1 MSNDKGRPSGPP
13 SSAQDKGRASGPP
26 SSPEDYTAADARYPR
41 LVGEVLLAQLAVAVA
56 VGLAALIGF
65 TVITSAVVEAN
76 LLRWASSWA
85 DQLDELGAPLYVG
98 DKTAALVDLDR
109 FIASYPEV
117 VQVALFAPDGSLI
130 FAVDNGGHGIGQ
142 LPPLDAGKIA
152 ALGPLATQIP
162 PGVLT
167 EELGDRRFLLHGP
180 IVVESLAGTDL
191 LDFNPATAH
200 GTTEVIGFVSLEL
213 DFSAYLSALWPRLLA
228 GAAVI
233 AVLIFAGWAV
243 SRLLLKRALSPL
255 AGLERPLQQI
265 GRGEMDVE
273 LPKPRHRELA
283 TIVRVLRETVDALK
297 HRESRLLRLAS
308 RDALTG
314 LFNRYRLMEELGAE
328 VERCGGSERTSALL
342 FIDLDQFKYVNDTGG
357 HAAGDNLLV
366 TAARQILATVREEDF
381 VARFGGDE
389 FIVVLRD
396 IARRDAR
403 KVADQVLEAMRRVTH
418 TEGDRVF
425 NLQCSIGLAYIGS
438 SRHGPEEIVA
448 HGDLACQAAKRRGRN
463 RVEAYRIASRQDV
476 QMGEDVRWMQ
486 RIREALDGDAFVLHF
501 QPLMRIAT
509 GEIDHYEALL
519 RMRTDNGL
527 VGPATFLP
535 AAARFGLMS
544 AVDLWVI
551 EHGIRALAELG
562 PGEHGKLKLSVN
574 VSGFALEEADLV
586 PRMRAML
593 TAHDVPGDR
602 LVLELTEHIAVRFAS
617 ETDDRL
623 QQLRSLGLAIAIDDF
638 GTGYSSFSYLKR
650 LPVDYLKIDGS
661 FVRNLARDKVDQ
673 AMVRMTA
680 ELAREIGLVT
690 VAEYVQNEA
699 AMKYVRKY
707 AIDYAQGSFVGRAMP
722 TLGAVAAEAARA

>member
-1 MSNDKGRPSGPP
+1 VSEDKGRVSGPP
-13 SSAQDKGRASGPP
+13 SSSQDKGRVSDPP
-26 SSPEDYTAADARYPR
+26 SSATDPDERHPR
-41 LVGEVLLAQLAVAVA
+41 LVGEVLLWQLAVAVA

-65 TVITSAVVEAN
+65 TVITSTVVEAN
-76 LLRWASSWA
+76 LLRWASTWA

-98 DKTAALVDLDR
+98 DETAALVDLDR

-117 VQVALFAPDGSLI
+117 VQVALYSPDGVRI
-130 FAVDNGGHGIGQ
+130 VAVDNGGDGIAP
-142 LPPLDAGKIA
+142 LPALDTTTIA
-152 ALGPLATQIP
+152 ALAPLATQMP

-167 EELGDRRFLLHGP
+167 EELGRRRFLLHGP
-180 IVVESLAGTDL
+180 IIVESLAGTDL
-191 LDFNPATAH
+191 LDFNPVTAH
-200 GTTEVIGFVSLEL
+200 GTTEVIGFVSVEL

-233 AVLIFAGWAV
+233 AVLIFAGWLV
-243 SRLLLKRALSPL
+243 SRVLLKRALAPL
-255 AGLERPLQQI
+255 AGLEHPLQQI

-297 HRESRLLRLAS
+297 QRESRLLRLAS

-328 VERCGGSERTSALL
+328 VERCRGGGRTSALL

-366 TAARQILATVREEDF
+366 TAARQILATVREQDL
-381 VARFGGDE
+381 VARLGGDE

-438 SRHGPEEIVA
+438 SRHGSEEIVT

-476 QMGEDVRWMQ
+476 RMAEDVRWMQ

-501 QPLMRIAT
+501 QPLMHVAT

-535 AAARFGLMS
+535 AASRFGLMT
-544 AVDLWVI
+544 AIDHWVI
-551 EHGIRALAELG
+551 ERGIRTLAELG
-562 PGEHGKLKLSVN
+562 SGENAKLRLSVN

-586 PRMRAML
+586 PRIRAML
-593 TAHDVPGDR
+593 AEHNVPGDR

-661 FVRNLARDKVDQ
+661 FVRHLARDKVDQ

-680 ELAREIGLVT
+680 ELAREIGLKT
-690 VAEYVQNEA
+690 VAEYVQSEA
-699 AMKYVRKY
+699 AMKYIRKFG
-707 AIDYAQGSFVGRAMP
+707 IDYAQGSYVGRAMP
-722 TLGAVAAEAARA
+722 RIGVMPQLAEA